1 LRKEKY
7 YPSLPLA
14 LKMAKKLGLRVEDI
28 FEYIEEC
35 GAEK

>member
-1 LRKEKY
+1 LKKEILSITAISIKI
-7 YPSLPLA
+7 
-14 LKMAKKLGLRVEDI
+14 AKKLGLRVEDI